1 LGEGSTAVE
10 QAGIGDES
18 WEKISEQR
26 KANRMLTSIVIYL
39 VLFLT
44 VIGSGSLIFLVKSDD
59 QRILKLL
66 LAFSGAFLIGISFL
80 KLIPEVYSSG
90 TRFMGLFV
98 MLGFLIQLV
107 LELITEGAE
116 HGHRHEHSEDE
127 KVSPFL
133 LLTGL
138 CIHSFLEGMPI
149 VGAFNIG
156 IQHTLVLGIVIH
168 NIPIS
173 LTLMSLFLHYGL
185 SRRRALFFLV
195 VFALMTP
202 LGSILSNIIHAL
214 TDAALGIYFN
224 YVMAVVIGIFLHVS
238 TSILFETE
246 ENHKYNLRKFITVCA
261 GILVAFGLSLV

>member
-1 LGEGSTAVE
+1 
-10 QAGIGDES
+10 
-18 WEKISEQR
+18 
-26 KANRMLTSIVIYL
+26 MLTLLILYVVLIVT
-39 VLFLT
+39 VL
-44 VIGSGSLIFLVKSDD
+44 ISGSLIFFFRQDD

-80 KLIPEVYSSG
+80 KLVPEVFNSQAKHI
-90 TRFMGLFV
+90 GLFV

-107 LELITEGAE
+107 LELFTEGAE
-116 HGHRHEHSEDE
+116 HGHHHEHSEGE

-149 VGAFNIG
+149 VGAFATG
-156 IQHTLVLGIVIH
+156 IQHTLVIGIVIH

-185 SRRRALFFLV
+185 SKRRALFFLV
-195 VFALMTP
+195 VFSLMTP
-202 LGSILSNIIHAL
+202 LGSVVSNTIHFLSG
-214 TDAALGIYFN
+214 AAIGIYFN
-224 YVMAVVIGIFLHVS
+224 YIMAVVIGIFLHVS

-246 ENHKYNLRKFITVCA
+246 ENHQYNLQKFATVCF
-261 GILVAFGLSLV
+261 GILVAFGLSLI

>member
-1 LGEGSTAVE
+1 M
-10 QAGIGDES
+10 I
-18 WEKISEQR
+18 
-26 KANRMLTSIVIYL
+26 TSIVIYL
-39 VLFLT
+39 VLFFT
-44 VIGSGSLIFLVKSDD
+44 VIGSGLAIFLIKGND

-66 LAFSGAFLIGISFL
+66 LAFSGSFLIGISFL
-80 KLIPEVYSSG
+80 KLVPEVFSSQAKYI
-90 TRFMGLFV
+90 GLFV

-116 HGHRHEHSEDE
+116 HGHNHSHSEGE

-149 VGAFNIG
+149 VGAFSTG

-185 SRRRALFFLV
+185 SKKRAVFFLV

-202 LGSILSNIIHAL
+202 LGSILSNIIHMISQTSITL
-214 TDAALGIYFN
+214 YFN
-224 YVMAVVIGIFLHVS
+224 YIMAVVIGIFLHVS

-246 ENHKYNLRKFITVCA
+246 ENHRYNFQKFITVCF
-261 GILVAFGLSLV
+261 GILVAFGLSMI

>member
-1 LGEGSTAVE
+1 MMV
-10 QAGIGDES
+10 I
-18 WEKISEQR
+18 
-26 KANRMLTSIVIYL
+26 IYL
-39 VLFLT
+39 VLIVT
-44 VIGSGSLIFLVKSDD
+44 VIACGSLIFFFKSENPLV
-59 QRILKLL
+59 LKLL

-80 KLIPEVYSSG
+80 KLVPEVFNSPAKYI
-90 TRFMGLFV
+90 GLFV

-107 LELITEGAE
+107 LELFTEGAE
-116 HGHRHEHSEDE
+116 HGHSHQHTEGE

-149 VGAFNIG
+149 VGAFRTG
-156 IQHTLVLGIVIH
+156 IQHTLVIGIVVH

-185 SRRRALFFLV
+185 SKRRALVYLV

-202 LGSILSNIIHAL
+202 FGSILSNVIHLLSSASI
-214 TDAALGIYFN
+214 GIYFN
-224 YVMAVVIGIFLHVS
+224 YIMAVVIGIFLHVS

-246 ENHKYNLRKFITVCA
+246 ENHRYNLQKFVTVCF
-261 GILVAFGLSLV
+261 GILVAFGLSLI